1 MDSVEVVPHECESAL
16 IPAQNNEGEVKRG
29 TEMMAALFSTNLR
42 RFFGRHGRI
51 LTLLG
56 ALIVF
61 LTFVVKDGLRE
72 HLKDAAS
79 SISAANDVF
88 AIRED
93 NMGTRLEL
101 EELKK
106 DLDGN
111 ATGQSWSD
119 IRIVQAK
126 CRRMYYALG
135 AVAYLVKAADDKE
148 DTPTIRSLDQEL
160 TKIRF
165 DSLALNM
172 SASTVGTLGQSASAL
187 ELRMAKFEDDVVER
201 ARLKLQQRQA
211 LYDSWTWISYVLYT
225 IGWGLGLVGKLCGVP
240 GAAGEA

>member
-1 MDSVEVVPHECESAL
+1 V
-16 IPAQNNEGEVKRG
+16 
-29 TEMMAALFSTNLR
+29 LFSTNLR
-42 RFFGRHGRI
+42 RFCRRDGRI

-72 HLKDAAS
+72 HLKDAAG

-106 DLDGN
+106 DLERN
-111 ATGQSWSD
+111 APDQSWSD

-126 CRRMYYALG
+126 CHEMYYALG
-135 AVAYLVKAADDKE
+135 AVAYLVEATDDKE
-148 DTPTIRSLDQEL
+148 DTRTIRSLGQEL
-160 TKIRF
+160 TRIRF
-165 DSLALNM
+165 DSLALNI
-172 SASTVGTLGQSASAL
+172 VGVD
-187 ELRMAKFEDDVVER
+187 R
-201 ARLKLQQRQA
+201 
-211 LYDSWTWISYVLYT
+211 WH
-225 IGWGLGLVGKLCGVP
+225 VGPKYFGFRI
-240 GAAGEA
+240 ENSEI